1 MLAAKQTGHS
11 SSAEPIN
18 KSLMSD
24 NQVLTNELV
33 LANREVTKLKA
44 EQRSSNDTY
53 KKSERENFD
62 LKKQVSAKQT
72 ALEKL
77 RKEKDELW
85 AIVNTD
91 KFKTVHSM
99 EEDKQKSV
107 VKIQSLEEQIK
118 ETK

>member
-1 MLAAKQTGHS
+1 MLAAKQTHS
-11 SSAEPIN
+11 GTADPIN

-91 KFKTVHSM
+91 KFKTIHSM
-99 EEDKQKSV
+99 EEEKQKSV
-107 VKIQSLEEQIK
+107 SKIQSLED
-118 ETK
+118 